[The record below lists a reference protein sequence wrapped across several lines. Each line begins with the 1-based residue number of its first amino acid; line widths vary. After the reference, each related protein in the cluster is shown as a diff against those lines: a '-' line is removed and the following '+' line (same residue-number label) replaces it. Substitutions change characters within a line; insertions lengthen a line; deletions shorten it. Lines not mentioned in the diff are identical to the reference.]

1 MIHRRDPSDQ
11 SRSEVGAPNESPM
24 DVKGQF
30 GVDGDAA
37 RHDMKGSLENSRK
50 DSY

>member
-1 MIHRRDPSDQ
+1 M
-11 SRSEVGAPNESPM
+11 V
-24 DVKGQF
+24 VKGQF

-50 DSY
+50 NSY